1 MCSTWAAPALS
12 WITPNPHALRAIQY
26 AIAQMRPRRTIGVV
40 AAPGDRRD
48 ADIQEL
54 AVVAA
59 HTFDWVIVR
68 EDDDL
73 RGREP
78 GEVAHLIA
86 DTIARAKPSLPL
98 TIIPDEAESV
108 DQALEMA

>member
-26 AIAQMRPRRTIGVV
+26 AISQLRPRRAIGVV

-54 AVVAA
+54 ATVAA
-59 HTFDWVIVR
+59 NTFDWVIVR
-68 EDDDL
+68 EDDDP

-86 DTIARAKPSLPL
+86 GTIAHARPSLPL
-98 TIIPDEAESV
+98 TIIPDQAEAV
-108 DQALEMA
+108 D